1 VRQKRILQT
10 VTTTSPAQAVPRLP
24 FFVRALS
31 KRGIFYGW
39 AIVFASFVV
48 TFCEMPT
55 FNPVL
60 TLFLLPMTQEFG
72 WSRTEFSGV
81 VVFATFAAAIVAPFG
96 GALVD
101 RVGPRAS
108 LVAGAAVLG
117 AAIVALAAT
126 PSLIWFYLCYAIA
139 RMAANSGTG
148 IATTV
153 VVSNWFTDK
162 RAFAFGIIASAW
174 RLGSWVLPIGI
185 AALIAALG
193 WRVGWAVLG
202 LMILLL
208 AVPTPALLTI
218 RRPQDVGLAPLESGP
233 PTVAHPALGERPW
246 TLREAVRTTSL
257 WFVALGGFCAWF
269 TAASYNLHL
278 APYLL
283 DKGFSAD
290 IAVGTLAGMGFVS
303 MVATIGMGL
312 VADRIGVRPT
322 YMLAFA
328 SAAIGATLILWL
340 AAAWMLLGFAL
351 FYGVAFGGYVTLQ
364 QSIWADYFGR
374 GSLGSIRGIT
384 MPVQLMG
391 NALGPFAAALAFDLT
406 GSYLVPFTAF
416 IVVSVLGIVA
426 LGLAGKPRRRP

>member
-1 VRQKRILQT
+1 M
-10 VTTTSPAQAVPRLP
+10 TTGSPARALP
-24 FFVRALS
+24 NAPFLVRAFS

-39 AIVFASFVV
+39 AIVVASFVV

-81 VVFATFAAAIVAPFG
+81 VVISTFAAAIVAPFG

-101 RVGPRAS
+101 RVGPRLA
-108 LVAGAAVLG
+108 LVAGSALLG
-117 AAIVALAAT
+117 IAILALAVT
-126 PSLIWFYLCYAIA
+126 PNLVWFYFCYALA
-139 RMAANSGTG
+139 RIAANGGTG

-153 VVSNWFTDK
+153 VVSNWFTHK

-174 RLGSWVLPIGI
+174 RLGSWVLPLGI
-185 AALIAALG
+185 AALIFEHGWRAGWAALG
-193 WRVGWAVLG
+193 V
-202 LMILLL
+202 MILLL
-208 AVPTPALLTI
+208 AVPIPALLTI
-218 RRPQDVGLAPLESGP
+218 RAPQDVGLSPLEARSSTRP
-233 PTVAHPALGERPW
+233 RAALPERSW
-246 TLREAVRTTSL
+246 TLRDAVRTTSL
-257 WFVALGGFCAWF
+257 WFVALSGFCAWF
-269 TAASYNLHL
+269 TAASFNLHL

-283 DKGFSAD
+283 DKGYPPD

-328 SAAIGATLILWL
+328 SATVGAALLLWL
-340 AAAWMLLGFAL
+340 AASWMLLGFAI

-364 QSIWADYFGR
+364 QSVWAEYFGR
-374 GSLGSIRGIT
+374 GSLGAIRGVA

-391 NALGPFAAALAFDLT
+391 NALGPFLAAVAYDLT
-406 GSYLVPFTAF
+406 GSYALPFAAFVLV
-416 IVVSVLGIVA
+416 SLLGIVA
-426 LGLAGKPRRRP
+426 MGLARKPRHPALA

>member
-1 VRQKRILQT
+1 M
-10 VTTTSPAQAVPRLP
+10 TTRSPARALP
-24 FFVRALS
+24 TAPFLVRACS

-81 VVFATFAAAIVAPFG
+81 VVLSTLAAAAVAPFG

-101 RVGPRAS
+101 RVGPRVA
-108 LVAGAAVLG
+108 LVVGSALLG
-117 AAIVALAAT
+117 ASILALAFT
-126 PSLIWFYLCYAIA
+126 PNLAWFYLFYAVA
-139 RMAANSGTG
+139 RIAANSGTG

-153 VVSNWFTDK
+153 VVSNWFTEK

-174 RLGSWVLPIGI
+174 RLGSWVLPLGV
-185 AALIAALG
+185 AALIFDQG
-193 WRVGWAVLG
+193 WRAGWAMLG
-202 LMILLL
+202 LMILMF
-208 AVPTPALLTI
+208 AVPLPALLTI
-218 RRPQDVGLAPLESGP
+218 RAPQDVGLAPLEADSSATSRP
-233 PTVAHPALGERPW
+233 SLPERSW
-246 TLREAVRTTSL
+246 TLREAVRTRSL

-269 TAASYNLHL
+269 TAASFNLHL

-283 DKGFSAD
+283 DKGYPPD

-312 VADRIGVRPT
+312 LADRIGVRPT

-328 SAAIGATLILWL
+328 SATIGATLILWL
-340 AAAWMLLGFAL
+340 AAPWMVVGFAL
-351 FYGVAFGGYVTLQ
+351 FYGIAFGGYVTLQ
-364 QSIWADYFGR
+364 QSVWAEYFGR
-374 GSLGSIRGIT
+374 GSLGSIRGVA

-391 NALGPFAAALAFDLT
+391 NAFGPFLAAVAYDLT
-406 GSYLVPFTAF
+406 GSYALPFAMF
-416 IVVSVLGIVA
+416 VLVSVLGIVA
-426 LGLAGKPRRRP
+426 MGLARRPRHPALA